1 MSLSV
6 NELNILKEVLYF
18 AEELKINKTKLAKE
32 VGVTAT
38 TVRNVMN
45 KFKEGKNNVRK

>member
-1 MSLSV
+1 MSLTK
-6 NELNILKEVLYF
+6 NESNILKEVLHY
-18 AEELKINKTKLAKE
+18 AEEQKINKSKLARE

-45 KFKEGKNNVRK
+45 KFKEGKNNVRN